1 MKPVKENKIILLA
14 FFFLPALFFGC
25 KQKTQI
31 EDRIASE
38 LYVHILII
46 NEKYGAES
54 DSSKV
59 YKKELFKKYNID
71 EKQFDDY
78 LKSLEEDKEKWE
90 LFFNL
95 SEEYLNRLKADGNI
109 N

>member
-14 FFFLPALFFGC
+14 LVLLPALFYGC
-25 KQKTQI
+25 EQKI
-31 EDRIASE
+31 RLDDRKAAE
-38 LYVHILII
+38 VYVSVLII

-54 DSSKV
+54 DSSKA
-59 YKKELFKKYNID
+59 YKKELFKKYDID

-78 LKSLEEDKEKWE
+78 LNSLKEDKEKWE
-90 LFFNL
+90 RFFDL
-95 SEEYLNRLKADGNI
+95 SEEYLNRLKAEDNI